1 MTKSRLK
8 VHLKICWGHG
18 EKSSTRAQSQF
29 PYPKKA
35 RTWHFAQSNQG
46 AMLHLPP
53 PIQRSLQRPDSE
65 GVPSAI
71 ESWLPEPWGWEGG
84 RRNGGSKRVKLYL
97 FQESDFPPRLGVP
110 THAQDP
116 TPPPYRTAQSSPSIS
131 PSVPR
136 RLSDRA
142 PERKR
147 VAPPPAVSLRPTR
160 PPTRR
165 RQGLLNPPAEG
176 CRAGPPRLLPGL
188 PARRAGA
195 PSAVQR
201 GDSATDR
208 KKRQAG
214 SKGSALP
221 TSGRKQ
227 PERGASRLSQPSTR
241 RRHRSGDIKQEDG
254 AKDHR
259 IHERPRHHR
268 KSAQAVVQGS
278 PVERRKTD
286 QLRLKVRL
294 LFKAWINKP
303 RS

>member
-1 MTKSRLK
+1 MTPGALGVGRRE
-8 VHLKICWGHG
+8 
-18 EKSSTRAQSQF
+18 EKRRV
-29 PYPKKA
+29 KA
-35 RTWHFAQSNQG
+35 RKALSVPRKRFSPHTRG
-46 AMLHLPP
+46 ANTRPRPNTPSLPNRTEQPQHL
-53 PIQRSLQRPDSE
+53 SL
-65 GVPSAI
+65 
-71 ESWLPEPWGWEGG
+71 LP
-84 RRNGGSKRVKLYL
+84 
-97 FQESDFPPRLGVP
+97 
-110 THAQDP
+110 A
-116 TPPPYRTAQSSPSIS
+116 S

-147 VAPPPAVSLRPTR
+147 VAPPPAVSLPPTR

-176 CRAGPPRLLPGL
+176 CRTGPPRLLPGL
-188 PARRAGA
+188 PARQAGA
-195 PSAVQR
+195 PSAAQR

-227 PERGASRLSQPSTR
+227 PERGASQLSQPSTR

-294 LFKAWINKP
+294 LFKA
-303 RS
+303 